1 MQWIKIVPQKKAKSC
16 EIAQHIQIPG
26 LASMEIGPIVAWIL
40 KLGGIPIFQYI
51 AVLNSNRYDYI
62 DFLSE
67 PVHRTSGI
75 SSINYKPVASRG
87 TYSIAICAFK
97 SNCTFCSC
105 HCCSRSA
112 R

>member
-1 MQWIKIVPQKKAKSC
+1 
-16 EIAQHIQIPG
+16 
-26 LASMEIGPIVAWIL
+26 MEVTDVGDYVFLL

-87 TYSIAICAFK
+87 TYSICAFK